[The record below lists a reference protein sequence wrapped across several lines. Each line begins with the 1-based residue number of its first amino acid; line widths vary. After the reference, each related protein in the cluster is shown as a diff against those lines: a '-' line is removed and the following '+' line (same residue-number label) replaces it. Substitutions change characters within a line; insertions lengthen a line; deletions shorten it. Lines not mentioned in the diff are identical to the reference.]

1 MTKYN
6 RVTEE
11 YWNFTDADTKQFTHC
26 YHVYPAMMVPQ
37 VARQLIAQYRP
48 DGRFQ
53 TLFDPYMGSGTSLVE
68 ASIAGIRSIGTDL
81 NPHAR
86 LIARAKTAHYDETI
100 LHRLYA
106 ELKREQRT
114 YTEGRVVDRNFD
126 RISNHNYWYREEV
139 LLKLSFLSQL
149 IDVLGPEADFFR
161 IALSEVIRETS
172 FTRNSEFKR
181 FRMPESR
188 IETFRPDVFQLF
200 NAKINRNLTGL
211 HEYNLAATNTAVS
224 ICGFDSSIE
233 IPVEIVPEG
242 SVDMIVTSPPYGDSR
257 TTVAY
262 GQFSRWANEWF
273 GFENARTLDKRL
285 MGGRKNDIE
294 SFHTTSIREELDA
307 IKQRDVKRNGEVV
320 SFLNDYS
327 RSIRNVAATIRT
339 GGTACYVVG
348 NRTVKGIQIPL
359 DYFTAEIF
367 EQCGFAHKT
376 TIVRRIP
383 YKRMPSKTSP
393 SNKAGVKVNTMGYE
407 YIVIMTK
414 RR

>member
-1 MTKYN
+1 
-6 RVTEE
+6 
-11 YWNFTDADTKQFTHC
+11 
-26 YHVYPAMMVPQ
+26 
-37 VARQLIAQYRP
+37 
-48 DGRFQ
+48 
-53 TLFDPYMGSGTSLVE
+53 
-68 ASIAGIRSIGTDL
+68 
-81 NPHAR
+81 
-86 LIARAKTAHYDETI
+86 
-100 LHRLYA
+100 
-106 ELKREQRT
+106 
-114 YTEGRVVDRNFD
+114 
-126 RISNHNYWYREEV
+126 
-139 LLKLSFLSQL
+139 
-149 IDVLGPEADFFR
+149 
-161 IALSEVIRETS
+161 
-172 FTRNSEFKR
+172 
-181 FRMPESR
+181 
-188 IETFRPDVFQLF
+188 
-200 NAKINRNLTGL
+200 
-211 HEYNLAATNTAVS
+211 
-224 ICGFDSSIE
+224 
-233 IPVEIVPEG
+233 
-242 SVDMIVTSPPYGDSR
+242 MIVTSPPYGDSR